1 MAALARSSLSLWK
14 ACTAAVLRIPQPTAP
29 HTHRCVTRAR
39 PPRPACAS
47 PLRSHHH
54 STRLRGSR
62 PVILS
67 LSRSLLSQSSLP
79 RRCPS
84 HGPAPQPTA
93 PHSHDDMGYARP
105 PHAAQE
111 PPPSHHRNT
120 NSGSCAFARSR
131 ALFFVEAWQ
140 PTAFAER
147 NSVLP
152 PSPPSVLSS
161 MAPAHSSAVPPSVAS
176 GIRCHATRS
185 SLACHIRHP
194 HPPAPPHRRYSSFPS
209 PAYMVEDAT
218 PATRSSL
225 FRASLS
231 LFLPLAPRSPVSLPT
246 SVDTD

>member
-1 MAALARSSLSLWK
+1 MCLTAAITSPQHASPWQPSCHTLALSLFALSKQPAPPLPVAWPRPT
-14 ACTAAVLRIPQPTAP
+14 ANCSSQPRWHGLCSPSTRRARAAAV
-29 HTHRCVTRAR
+29 
-39 PPRPACAS
+39 AS
-47 PLRSHHH
+47 SQHQQWQLCFR
-54 STRLRGSR
+54 
-62 PVILS
+62 S
-67 LSRSLLSQSSLP
+67 LSRSLLPFL
-79 RRCPS
+79 
-84 HGPAPQPTA
+84 
-93 PHSHDDMGYARP
+93 
-105 PHAAQE
+105 
-111 PPPSHHRNT
+111 
-120 NSGSCAFARSR
+120 
-131 ALFFVEAWQ
+131 VEAWQ

-161 MAPAHSSAVPPSVAS
+161 MAPAHSSAVPQSVAS

>member
-1 MAALARSSLSLWK
+1 MLAFHAPHVSRRCGRITTARICGGYALARSSLSLCK

-105 PHAAQE
+105 PH
-111 PPPSHHRNT
+111 
-120 NSGSCAFARSR
+120 
-131 ALFFVEAWQ
+131 
-140 PTAFAER
+140 AER